1 MMYITKIEKGKG
13 RRYRVYS
20 DEQLVFALYEKE
32 LKYYNI
38 EESRELKDDIID
50 TILND
55 LILKRAKERALYLL
69 ERRMFTVSMMR
80 DKLIYNDYP
89 QCVVEN
95 VLSFLKEYGYL
106 DDKEYACI
114 YIRNY
119 SSKKSRKQIM
129 LDLHIKGIE
138 KQLVNDFFKEYEY
151 SEEQCFARQFER
163 YVRGK
168 DLANFSDR
176 NKVFRYFYGKGFPTN
191 LIKEYMQNFAE
202 V

>member
-1 MMYITKIEKGKG
+1 MYITKIEKGKG

-20 DEQLVFALYEKE
+20 DKQLVFALYDKE

-38 EESRELKDDIID
+38 EENRELKDDTID
-50 TILND
+50 TILKD
-55 LILKRAKERALYLL
+55 IILKCAKERALYLL
-69 ERRMFTVSMMR
+69 ERKMYTVSMMR

-89 QCVVEN
+89 ESVVEQ
-95 VLSFLKEYGYL
+95 VLSFLKEYRYL
-106 DDKEYACI
+106 DDKAYVCM

-119 SSKKSRKQIM
+119 SSKKSRKQLM

-138 KQLVNDFFKEYEY
+138 KQLVNDFFEEYEY

-168 DLANFSDR
+168 DITNFSDR
-176 NKVFRYFYGKGFPTN
+176 NKVFRHFYVKGFSTN
-191 LIKEYMQNFAE
+191 LINEYMRNFSE